1 MNSTE
6 KRGEIMPNAP
16 CVSEGLRPSQR
27 RAGTGIAS
35 SVKRLDYEPVVQQ
48 MHAHPRCAHPANDM
62 NENLSLGR
70 IFGIHVGL
78 NWSLLVVA
86 ALIAWS
92 LATSLLPSASP
103 GQTSG
108 AYWTA
113 GVVSAF
119 VFLASLLAHELAH
132 SVVAMRRGVKV
143 EGITLWLFGGVS
155 RFSSDTASPGAQA
168 LITFVGPLTS
178 LVLGVLFYLVA
189 VAAGGGAHP
198 GLFSATLAWLGYI
211 NISLGVFNLVPAFP
225 LDGGRL
231 LQSLIWLR
239 TGDRLR
245 ATRIAA
251 RIGMLF
257 AYLLTA
263 YGLATFIFAGSL
275 IGGVWSVFLGWFLLS
290 AARSEEVGGLIRQAL
305 AGIAVAQVMTPNPV
319 QAPDDISV
327 EDALHGYVLAS
338 RHSTF
343 PTHDAAG
350 RLSGL
355 LTLTALKNVE
365 PGARPTTLIR
375 QIICPLEKVSTA
387 SPADPISNLLA
398 VSDGCSE
405 GRTLV
410 VDGGRLVGIISPS
423 DINRLLQKSVSG
435 RSLVPAGSA

>member
-1 MNSTE
+1 
-6 KRGEIMPNAP
+6 
-16 CVSEGLRPSQR
+16 
-27 RAGTGIAS
+27 
-35 SVKRLDYEPVVQQ
+35 
-48 MHAHPRCAHPANDM
+48 M

-70 IFGIHVGL
+70 IAGIHVGL

-108 AYWTA
+108 AYWAA

-132 SVVAMRRGVKV
+132 SVVAMRRGVRV

-155 RFSSDTASPGAQA
+155 RFSSDTGSPGAQA

-178 LVLGVLFYLVA
+178 LVLGAVFYLVS
-189 VAAGGGAHP
+189 VALGGGAHP
-198 GLFSATLAWLGYI
+198 GLLPATLSWLGYI
-211 NISLGVFNLVPAFP
+211 NITLGVFNLVPAFP

-251 RIGMLF
+251 RIGMGF
-257 AYLLTA
+257 AYLLIA
-263 YGLATFIFAGSL
+263 YGLATFLFAGSL

-305 AGIAVAQVMTPNPV
+305 SGMTVAQVMTPNPV
-319 QAPDDISV
+319 QAPDDITV

-343 PTHDAAG
+343 PTHDTAG
-350 RLSGL
+350 GLSGL
-355 LTLTALKNVE
+355 LTLTALKNVA
-365 PGARPTTLIR
+365 PDARPTTLIKE
-375 QIICPLEKVSTA
+375 IICPLDKVSRA
-387 SPADPISNLLA
+387 SPTDPVTNLLGLPE
-398 VSDGCSE
+398 GCSE
-405 GRTLV
+405 GRTLII
-410 VDGGRLVGIISPS
+410 DGERLVGIISPS
-423 DINRLLQKSVSG
+423 DINRLLQGSLSG
-435 RSLVPAGSA
+435 RSQVPAGSA